1 MDWVEWVGYGAS
13 LAIMISMLMSS
24 VLKLRMINLVG
35 CFLFIIYG
43 WIIGAYPVAIVNF
56 FIALI
61 NIYYLRKMLG
71 QTASYFS
78 VMEMDANDIYV
89 RKFLDFYWKDIQKF
103 MPEFKPNQLEGDE
116 CWLLLKDMKVAG
128 IFMGGHKGD
137 NTLEIHLDYLLPE
150 YRDFKVGKF
159 LYENKK
165 DLFLKKS
172 YKRLIAQPGNKKH
185 NKYLKKM
192 GFRFYN
198 NVFQRDLME

>member
-1 MDWVEWVGYGAS
+1 MDWIEWIGYGAS
-13 LAIMISMLMSS
+13 LGIMISMLMSS
-24 VLKLRMINLVG
+24 VLKLRMINLAG
-35 CFLFIIYG
+35 CVLFVIYG
-43 WIIGAYPVAIVNF
+43 WMIGAYPVAIVNF

-71 QTASYFS
+71 KTASYFS
-78 VMEMDANDIYV
+78 VMEMDADDAYV
-89 RKFLDFYWKDIQKF
+89 KKFLDFYWKDIQKF
-103 MPEFKPNQLEGDE
+103 MPELKPRQLDGDE

-128 IFMGGHKGD
+128 IFMGGHNGD

-192 GFRFYN
+192 GFKYYN
-198 NVFQRDLME
+198 NIFQRDLIE